1 VAAVAIGARVGPVA
15 ETAADAPA
23 QGTAAELV
31 LAFYGRLPVHALKVD
46 GDRHIFDQLIAWEP
60 A

>member
-1 VAAVAIGARVGPVA
+1 VAD
-15 ETAADAPA
+15 TAADAST

-31 LAFYGRLPVHALKVD
+31 LAFYGRLPVDALKVD
-46 GDRHIFDQLIAWEP
+46 GDRHIFDQLIAWDP